1 MSLITINKQA
11 DPNVSNEI
19 DASKLHQFFRS
30 GYTFKKDSQVS
41 LVNLSVKNDLRNFDI
56 IKGQNDTFVWRIGGS
71 ATYMQKE
78 VVLSSGSYNGSALA
92 TEIQTKL
99 NASVILGVYKDQFTC
114 TYDGIANQFTIE
126 YNQNL
131 TGDNTNTFQVYK
143 IEEGEPDRSLVI
155 DDTTDPTNVSFTFGD
170 NEYDNDSL
178 EKQGKEYIITGDKGI
193 FGNGGNSSL
202 ISRPVEGYVKS
213 ETLTTLKSG
222 PISDSQGAILPNIT
236 FIDATTT
243 ALTNGWDLQD
253 ATKSYFI
260 EISDEGTLRIG
271 FDEDYEPDEDD
282 ITFFYTS
289 TANYFERFTDNDR
302 TTAPIDFLEFTGTG
316 SLTLTLGK
324 LGYSSCS
331 IGFVRDYLYK
341 GRDNYDVGDYEI
353 RESYG
358 GHDVIFSMDDNGT
371 EPVFDLSRMLQTNV
385 KFPNRGWRTE
395 DITARNITPSDFNN
409 LPDNPAVWGSFT
421 YNTDHI
427 KMSIEIDSNQKIIVK
442 VSHDDAGD
450 GVFTE
455 EITFRQSGNNDG
467 FNSLIKEIQYPLRPV
482 LCLGTGSRYKGA
494 VYNCTG
500 LYDLTEIH
508 NPHHLFKND
517 NHIENE
523 ILTHPVNEMGISL
536 GAPLTL
542 AFFVKFDKLD
552 DSDKTSIPA
561 NSFDPNTANISQL
574 IGMDRFVNFVNGS
587 ETNQAIST
595 RTPNNIITLPT
606 MYLSLPQFN
615 GIRSINYSGDNSKDI
630 AVIQGS
636 DFKIDEQ
643 SGIYNYS
650 PNTLLYT
657 SLGLSNDTILYDIQ
671 AELRYASGNLVKNL
685 QLPTTITI
693 HVKQ

>member
-1 MSLITINKQA
+1 
-11 DPNVSNEI
+11 
-19 DASKLHQFFRS
+19 
-30 GYTFKKDSQVS
+30 
-41 LVNLSVKNDLRNFDI
+41 
-56 IKGQNDTFVWRIGGS
+56 
-71 ATYMQKE
+71 
-78 VVLSSGSYNGSALA
+78 
-92 TEIQTKL
+92 
-99 NASVILGVYKDQFTC
+99 
-114 TYDGIANQFTIE
+114 
-126 YNQNL
+126 
-131 TGDNTNTFQVYK
+131 
-143 IEEGEPDRSLVI
+143 
-155 DDTTDPTNVSFTFGD
+155 
-170 NEYDNDSL
+170 
-178 EKQGKEYIITGDKGI
+178 
-193 FGNGGNSSL
+193 
-202 ISRPVEGYVKS
+202 
-213 ETLTTLKSG
+213 
-222 PISDSQGAILPNIT
+222 
-236 FIDATTT
+236 
-243 ALTNGWDLQD
+243 
-253 ATKSYFI
+253 
-260 EISDEGTLRIG
+260 
-271 FDEDYEPDEDD
+271 
-282 ITFFYTS
+282 
-289 TANYFERFTDNDR
+289 
-302 TTAPIDFLEFTGTG
+302 
-316 SLTLTLGK
+316 
-324 LGYSSCS
+324 
-331 IGFVRDYLYK
+331 
-341 GRDNYDVGDYEI
+341 
-353 RESYG
+353 
-358 GHDVIFSMDDNGT
+358 
-371 EPVFDLSRMLQTNV
+371 
-385 KFPNRGWRTE
+385 
-395 DITARNITPSDFNN
+395 
-409 LPDNPAVWGSFT
+409 
-421 YNTDHI
+421 
-427 KMSIEIDSNQKIIVK
+427 MSIEIDSNQKIIVK

>member
-41 LVNLSVKNDLRNFDI
+41 LVNLSVKNDLRNFDV
-56 IKGQNDTFVWRIGGS
+56 IKGVNDTFVWRIGGHP
-71 ATYMQKE
+71 TYMQKE
-78 VVLSSGSYNGSALA
+78 VVLSSGSYNGDALA

-99 NASVILGVYKDQFTC
+99 NASVILGLYKDQFTC
-114 TYDGIANQFTIE
+114 SYNGSLNRFTIG
-126 YNQNL
+126 YTQNT
-131 TGDNTNTFQVYK
+131 TGSTENTFQVYK
-143 IEEGEPDRSLVI
+143 IEDEDRNLVI
-155 DDTTDPTNVSFTFGD
+155 DTTNPDNVSFTFAD
-170 NEYDNDSL
+170 NQYDNDSL
-178 EKQGKEYIITGDKGI
+178 EKFGKEYIITGDKGI

-202 ISRPVEGYVKS
+202 ISRPVQGYVKS
-213 ETLTTLKSG
+213 ETLTTLKSAS
-222 PISDSQGAILPNIT
+222 ISDSEGLILPGIT
-236 FIDATTT
+236 FVDATTT
-243 ALTNGWDLQD
+243 ALTNGWDLED
-253 ATKSYFI
+253 ANKDYFI

-271 FDEDYEPDEDD
+271 FDEDYEPNEDD

-316 SLTLTLGK
+316 SLSLTLGK

-341 GRDNYDVGDYEI
+341 GKDNYDIGDYEI
-353 RESYG
+353 NDGYK

-385 KFPNRGWRTE
+385 KFPNTGWRT
-395 DITARNITPSDFNN
+395 DSITEQNITPNTFNT
-409 LPDNPAVWGSFT
+409 LPDAPAVWGDFT
-421 YNTDHI
+421 YKTDHI

-442 VSHDDAGD
+442 VSHDDNGD
-450 GVFTE
+450 ENFTE
-455 EITFRQSGNNDG
+455 EITFRQSGNTDG

-482 LCLGTGSRYKGA
+482 LCLGTGGRYKGA

-517 NHIENE
+517 NHLENE
-523 ILTHPVNEMGISL
+523 ILSHPVAEMGISF
-536 GAPLTL
+536 GASLTL
-542 AFFVKFDKLD
+542 SFFVKFDKLD
-552 DSDKTSIPA
+552 DSDVIPA

-574 IGMDRFVNFVNGS
+574 IGMDRFVNIANGS
-587 ETNQAIST
+587 PTNEAISSG
-595 RTPNNIITLPT
+595 TPNNIITLPT

-636 DFKIDEQ
+636 DFKLDEQ

-685 QLPTTITI
+685 QLPTTITL